1 MNLEKYIEHT
11 ILRPDSNFNQ
21 IKNVCE
27 DALLHN
33 FAGICIPP
41 YFVKEVKQHFE
52 ESPLNIVTVVGF
64 PMGYSSTSSK
74 VEEVKRVIDDGADEI
89 DMVLN
94 LCAVKDAKWAHVKN
108 DIDSVTVATHLKG
121 KKVKL
126 IIEAALL
133 THEEIK
139 KISEISIDLGVDY
152 IKTSTG
158 INAAGAN
165 VEMVKF
171 IKKCIENTNV
181 KIKASGGIKTRD
193 LAIDLVNA
201 GASRLGTSSSLSIIK
216 EI

>member
-11 ILRPDSNFNQ
+11 LLRPDSNFDQ
-21 IKNVCE
+21 IKNICNE
-27 DALLHN
+27 AMLYN
-33 FAGICIPP
+33 FAAVCIPP

-52 ESPLNIVTVVGF
+52 EPTFNIVSVVGF

-108 DIDSVTVATHLKG
+108 DIDSVTLATHLKG
-121 KKVKL
+121 KKIKL

-133 THEEIK
+133 TNDEIK
-139 KISEISIDLGVDY
+139 RISDISIELGVDY

-158 INAAGAN
+158 INATGAS
-165 VEMVKF
+165 VDMVKF
-171 IKKCIENTNV
+171 IKNCLENSNV

-193 LAIDLVNA
+193 FAIDLLNA
-201 GASRLGTSSSLSIIK
+201 GASRLGTSSSISIIK